1 MKKDTSP
8 LSCSPGKHLE
18 ERNGGSLVQEQKS
31 SISTSKENIMAK
43 TMDTSSFITL
53 SYTELKACPLLPQ
66 SPRRLPSLNRK
77 SGLGGQNME
86 ACIDILVNMNS
97 SGSLMIQLS
106 KVREMADYIKTTENV
121 VSRGG

>member
-1 MKKDTSP
+1 
-8 LSCSPGKHLE
+8 
-18 ERNGGSLVQEQKS
+18 
-31 SISTSKENIMAK
+31 
-43 TMDTSSFITL
+43 
-53 SYTELKACPLLPQ
+53 
-66 SPRRLPSLNRK
+66 
-77 SGLGGQNME
+77 ME